1 MSKMKKIFS
10 ALALSV
16 LLAIPAPTLAA
27 PASGKAPELQK
38 WSFAGIF
45 GTYDTN
51 QLQRGF
57 QIFQEVCS
65 TCHGASLIAFRNL
78 TEAGGP
84 EFPESQIKQLASE
97 YYIIDPELEEG
108 ERPAILA
115 DQWPNPFATEREA
128 REVNGGALPPDFSV
142 LAKARNLAKKFP
154 MNFYDMATAYQ
165 EGGADFIYNLLVN
178 YEDEPPHGVEI
189 ADNQQYNS
197 FLGRGIAMMSPLM
210 EELVEYDGDGVP
222 LTVEQYAKDVT
233 AFMYWMAD
241 PHLVSRK
248 TIGLNVLIFLSV
260 FALLMYLVKRRIW
273 AGVKH

>member
-16 LLAIPAPTLAA
+16 IMVIPMPTFAA
-27 PASGKAPELQK
+27 PAAGPAELQK

-45 GTYDTN
+45 GTYDVN

-57 QIFQEVCS
+57 QVFQEVCA
-65 TCHGASLIAFRNL
+65 TCHGARLLAFRNL

-97 YYIIDPELEEG
+97 YTIIDPELEEG

-115 DQWPNPFATEREA
+115 DTWPDPFATKLEA
-128 REVNGGALPPDFSV
+128 REANNGALPPDFSV
-142 LAKARNLAKKFP
+142 LAKARNLTKKFP

-165 EGGADFIYNLLVN
+165 EGGADYIYNLLVS
-178 YEDEPPHGVEI
+178 YGEAPEGVEVG
-189 ADNQQYNS
+189 DGQEYNK
-197 FLGRGIAMMSPLM
+197 FLGRPLAMMSPLM
-210 EELVEYDGDGVP
+210 DELVEYEGDGVP
-222 LTVEQYAKDVT
+222 LTVEQYAKDVS
-233 AFMYWMAD
+233 AFMYWLAD

-248 TIGLNVLIFLSV
+248 TIGLNVLIFLSI
-260 FALLMYLVKRRIW
+260 FALMMYLVKRKIW
-273 AGVKH
+273 SNVKH

>member
-1 MSKMKKIFS
+1 MRNIFS

-16 LLAIPAPTLAA
+16 ILAIPMPAMAA
-27 PASGKAPELQK
+27 PSGVPAELQK

-57 QIFQEVCS
+57 QVFQEVCS
-65 TCHGASLIAFRNL
+65 TCHGANLIAFRNL

-84 EFPESQIKQLASE
+84 EFAESQIKQLASE

-115 DQWPNPFATEREA
+115 DLWPSPYATERET
-128 REVNGGALPPDFSV
+128 REANNGALPPDFSV
-142 LAKARNLAKKFP
+142 LAKARYIPRKFP
-154 MNFYDMATAYQ
+154 LNFYDMARAYQ
-165 EGGADFIYNLLVN
+165 EGGADYIYNLLVT
-178 YEDEPPHGVEI
+178 YEDEPPYGVEI
-189 ADNQQYNS
+189 GDVQQYNA
-197 FLGRGIAMMSPLM
+197 FLGAGTAMMSPLM
-210 EELVEYDGDGVP
+210 DELVEYDDSTVP
-222 LTVEQYAKDVT
+222 LTVEQYAKDVS